1 MLIPRFLH
9 KETRH
14 AKDVALAER
23 TILLDA
29 QNNTPTIQDLSIKRL
44 KAEIEALK
52 TKHESEIETQRQRW
66 KTEAYNCQSCVGRG
80 L

>member
-29 QNNTPTIQDLSIKRL
+29 QNNTPTIQDLAQGRNPG
-44 KAEIEALK
+44 AED
-52 TKHESEIETQRQRW
+52 ET
-66 KTEAYNCQSCVGRG
+66 
-80 L
+80 

>member
-1 MLIPRFLH
+1 MDPGMVRNALFLPLLYLSYITDTALQLIPRFLH

-29 QNNTPTIQDLSIKRL
+29 QNNTPTIQDLAQGRNPG
-44 KAEIEALK
+44 AED
-52 TKHESEIETQRQRW
+52 ET
-66 KTEAYNCQSCVGRG
+66 
-80 L
+80 